1 MTIPEI
7 AKELLYMNGKKRGS
21 NRGPANMTFMKL
33 WMEDWSKQGETIT
46 YENWL
51 QQKLFKIRER
61 QNKLKEILNG

>member
-1 MTIPEI
+1 
-7 AKELLYMNGKKRGS
+7 
-21 NRGPANMTFMKL
+21 MTFMKL

-61 QNKLKEILNG
+61 QNKLKEILNDND